1 MTMTFTHDTDRSD
14 WYAVRES
21 SSYLNNDWTR
31 DAIKQ
36 IYSMPLLELIF
47 QASSIH
53 RRFHDPLYVQRCTL
67 LSIKTGACSE
77 DCAYCPQ
84 SARYATD
91 LKPEPL
97 MDVQSVAAAASEA
110 KDAGSTR
117 FCMGAAW
124 REIKDNQDFVAIL
137 EMVKEVSKLGLEVCC
152 TLGMLTSD
160 QARRLKEAGLTAYN
174 HNLDTSSEFYEKII
188 TTRTYQD
195 RLNTLRN
202 VAEAGISVCCGG
214 IIGMGETDEDRIGLI
229 HTLATLPQ
237 HPESVPI
244 NVLVPV
250 AGTPL
255 AKQTPL
261 PALDLARMVATA
273 RITMPESR
281 IRLSAG
287 RLNLSFAEQALCFM
301 AGANSI
307 FAGDKLLTTANCQE
321 DQDELMF
328 SLLGIKSSS
337 EDNCSI

>member
-1 MTMTFTHDTDRSD
+1 MTITFTHDTDRSD
-14 WYAVRES
+14 WYAVRQS
-21 SSYLNNDWTR
+21 SDYLNNDWSKDSIR
-31 DAIKQ
+31 Q
-36 IYSMPLLELIF
+36 IYKMPLLELIF
-47 QASSIH
+47 QAASIH
-53 RRFHDPLYVQRCTL
+53 RQFHDPLFVQRCTL

-97 MDVQSVAAAASEA
+97 MDVQSVATAARQA
-110 KDAGSTR
+110 KEAGSTR

-124 REIKDNQDFVAIL
+124 REVKDNKDFDQIL
-137 EMVKEVSKLGLEVCC
+137 DMVKEVSQLGLEVCC

-160 QARRLKEAGLTAYN
+160 QAKRLKESGLTAYN
-174 HNLDTSSEFYEKII
+174 HNLDTSSEFYDKII
-188 TTRTYQD
+188 TTRTYDD

-214 IIGMGETDEDRIGLI
+214 IIGMGESEEDRIELI

-244 NVLVPV
+244 NALVPV

-255 AKQTPL
+255 AKQAPL
-261 PALDLARMVATA
+261 PGLELARMVATA
-273 RITMPESR
+273 RIAMPDSR

-307 FAGDKLLTTANCQE
+307 FAGDKLLTTPNCQE

-328 SLLGIKSSS
+328 NLLGIKSSI
-337 EDNCSI
+337 NTN

>member
-1 MTMTFTHDTDRSD
+1 MTTTFTDDTDRSD
-14 WYAVRES
+14 WYAVRELS
-21 SSYLNNDWTR
+21 PYFRNDWSKDTVR
-31 DAIKQ
+31 Q
-36 IYSMPLLELIF
+36 IYNMPLLELIF

-97 MDVQSVAAAASEA
+97 MDVQSVTTAARQA
-110 KDAGSTR
+110 KEAGSTR

-124 REIKDNQDFVAIL
+124 REVKDNQDFDAIL
-137 EMVKEVSKLGLEVCC
+137 DMVKEVSEVGMEVCC
-152 TLGMLTSD
+152 TLGMLTLD
-160 QARRLKEAGLTAYN
+160 QAKRLKESGLTAYN
-174 HNLDTSSEFYEKII
+174 HNLDTSSEFYDKII

-195 RLNTLRN
+195 RLHTLRN

-214 IIGMGETDEDRIGLI
+214 IIGMGESEEDRVGLI

-244 NVLVPV
+244 NALVPV

-255 AKQTPL
+255 ANQAP
-261 PALDLARMVATA
+261 PAAFDLVRMVATA
-273 RITMPESR
+273 RITMPDSR

-287 RLNLSFAEQALCFM
+287 RLNFSFAEQALCFM

-307 FAGDKLLTTANCQE
+307 FAGEKLLTTPNCAE

-328 SLLGIKSSS
+328 KLLGIKSSVGT
-337 EDNCSI
+337 D